1 MRWFNMK
8 KILASLIVSATVAAI
23 LLLILVL
30 VTLEIAG

>member
-1 MRWFNMK
+1 MK
-8 KILASLIVSATVAAI
+8 KILARLIVSATVAAI

>member
-1 MRWFNMK
+1 MK

-23 LLLILVL
+23 LLLTLVL